1 MSSQAIGSDFT
12 GGALLPNYVNGRL
25 LVAEDLATGQASLL
39 TRDARIGQAAGTG
52 IVHGLWVTSAA
63 TTLTI
68 ATGVGISPSGQ
79 PVVAPK
85 TITLPLALATNTT
98 TANTV
103 TFSRCSGSTG
113 GGSTT
118 SVASGVYLL
127 TARPVQ
133 QRQGQAPLAPP
144 PDSTMSP
151 GCAARWTA
159 EGVEIRAIALP
170 ALTAVAGVAAT
181 SQNLRNL
188 TAHWC
193 FGTEQLANLPVY
205 PFTFDPAYSGFD
217 RLAPA
222 DLTDLDV
229 PLAVFRWT
237 GQSVVDLDN
246 WSARRRITTPDP
258 VPSQWSA
265 VVADRRDADGQA
277 RFLQFQDQI
286 DEIAATGTAY
296 RVMAW
301 ETLGFLPPVGF
312 LPTRYHG
319 GGTITSTITSTTA
332 SDSASA
338 KTLAETAAVPPPASA
353 FDPWTFFSGL
363 AWFGGTISWSV
374 ADFALRRSWQ
384 LPPVPTTFNSEGRP
398 PLTWYWIQENAD
410 IPTAPGYLVF
420 MTDLPWQGGN
430 TSTFSPTGPPKGD
443 AT

>member
-1 MSSQAIGSDFT
+1 MSSQTIGSDFT

-79 PVVAPK
+79 PVVAPN
-85 TITLPLALATNTT
+85 TITLSLTLTTNATTATT
-98 TANTV
+98 T

-113 GGSTT
+113 GGTTT
-118 SVASGVYLL
+118 SVASGIYLL

-133 QRQGQAPLAPP
+133 QRQGRAPLAPP

-170 ALTAVAGVAAT
+170 ALTTVAGVTAT
-181 SQNLRNL
+181 SENLRNL

-193 FGTEQLANLPVY
+193 FGTEQLADLPIY
-205 PFTFDPAYSGFD
+205 PFSFDPAYSGFD

-258 VPSQWSA
+258 VPSEWSA
-265 VVADRRDADGQA
+265 AVADRRDADGQA
-277 RFLQFQDQI
+277 RFLQFQEQI
-286 DEIAATGTAY
+286 DQIAATGTAD

-301 ETLGFLPPVGF
+301 NTFGFLPPVGF
-312 LPTRYHG
+312 LPARYQG
-319 GGTITSTITSTTA
+319 GTITSTTA
-332 SDSASA
+332 SDPASAKALA
-338 KTLAETAAVPPPASA
+338 KTLAKTAAAAGPASE
-353 FDPWTFFSGL
+353 FDPWFFFNGL
-363 AWFGGTISWSV
+363 AWFGGTINWSV
-374 ADFALRRSWQ
+374 ADFALRQSWQ

-398 PLTWYWIQENAD
+398 PLTWYWIQENVD
-410 IPTAPGYLVF
+410 SPTAPWYLVF

-430 TSTFSPTGPPKGD
+430 TSTFTPTGPPKGD